1 METKRESWIMYRSFV
16 EAGKFL
22 SDEQRGKYYT
32 LIFDQMFDF
41 VAGSSD
47 DNMVNA
53 MFMLISPQ
61 IEANIKKYK
70 NWIEPKNKQTESKTE
85 AKDKQTESKTEG
97 NEDVYVYEDVYE
109 DLNEQENKIIEIY
122 ERCWFDKLTSGQY
135 KYKLKL
141 LWERWILEWYFIQ
154 DWWTV
159 EKVWEDYNWFPIY
172 SSVQKKIPDWTKILL
187 KAMDLEKR
195 LPKSKR
201 EVKDF
206 RWTLYTFLSPKKF
219 N

>member
-1 METKRESWIMYRSFV
+1 MYRSFV

-22 SDEQRGKYYT
+22 TDEQRWKYYT

-61 IEANIKKYK
+61 IEANIIKYN
-70 NWIEPKNKQTESKTE
+70 NWSKAKNKLNGSKIE
-85 AKDKQTESKTEG
+85 AKDKQTESQTEG
-97 NEDVYVYEDVYE
+97 NEDVYVNEDVNE
-109 DLNEQENKIIEIY
+109 DLVPWSNGIIQIY
-122 ERCWFDKLTSGQY
+122 ERCWFEKLIPEQY
-135 KYKLKL
+135 NHKLKL

-154 DWWTV
+154 EWWTV
-159 EKVWEDYNWFPIY
+159 EKVWEDDNWFPIY
-172 SSVQKKIPDWTKILL
+172 SSVQKKTPDWTKILL

-195 LPKSKR
+195 LPNSKR

-206 RWTLYTFLSPKKF
+206 RWTLYTFLSPKK
-219 N
+219 

>member
-1 METKRESWIMYRSFV
+1 MYRSFV

-22 SDEQRGKYYT
+22 TDEQRWKYYT

-61 IEANIKKYK
+61 IEANIIKYN
-70 NWIEPKNKQTESKTE
+70 NWSKAKNKLNGSKIE
-85 AKDKQTESKTEG
+85 AKDKQTESQTEG
-97 NEDVYVYEDVYE
+97 NEDVYVNEDVNE
-109 DLNEQENKIIEIY
+109 DLVPWSNGIIQIY
-122 ERCWFDKLTSGQY
+122 ERCWFEKLIPEQY
-135 KYKLKL
+135 NHKLKL

-154 DWWTV
+154 EWWTV
-159 EKVWEDYNWFPIY
+159 EKVWEDDNWFPIY
-172 SSVQKKIPDWTKILL
+172 SSVQKKTPDWTKILL

-195 LPKSKR
+195 LPNSKR

>member
-1 METKRESWIMYRSFV
+1 MYRSFV

-22 SDEQRGKYYT
+22 TDEQRWKYYT

-61 IEANIKKYK
+61 IEANIIKYN
-70 NWIEPKNKQTESKTE
+70 NWSKAKNKLNGSMIE
-85 AKDKQTESKTEG
+85 AKDKQTESQTEG
-97 NEDVYVYEDVYE
+97 NEDVYVNVNVNE
-109 DLNEQENKIIEIY
+109 DLVPWSNGIIQIY
-122 ERCWFDKLTSGQY
+122 ERCWFEKLIPEQY
-135 KYKLKL
+135 NHKLKL

-154 DWWTV
+154 EWWTV
-159 EKVWEDYNWFPIY
+159 EKVWEDDNWFPIY
-172 SSVQKKIPDWTKILL
+172 SSVQKKTPDWTKILL

-195 LPKSKR
+195 LPNSKR

>member
-1 METKRESWIMYRSFV
+1 MYRSFV

-22 SDEQRGKYYT
+22 SDEQRWKYYT

-61 IEANIKKYK
+61 IEANIKKYE
-70 NWIEPKNKQTESKTE
+70 NWNKPKGKKDWSKTE
-85 AKDKQTESKTEG
+85 AKDKQNGSKTEG
-97 NEDVYVYEDVYE
+97 NEDVYVNEDVNE
-109 DLNEQENKIIEIY
+109 DLFPWSNGIIQIY
-122 ERCWFDKLTSGQY
+122 ERCWFEKLIPEQY
-135 KYKLKL
+135 NHKLKL

-154 DWWTV
+154 EWWTV
-159 EKVWEDYNWFPIY
+159 EKVWEDDNWFPIY
-172 SSVQKKIPDWTKILL
+172 SSVQKKTPDWTKILL

-195 LPKSKR
+195 LPNSKR